1 MMKLRVLIFG
11 RALALCAAC
20 AAPVVA
26 VAAHGYP
33 NQAQPQA
40 QPGKGAPQASDG
52 EQKAM
57 QAVRAAADV
66 PTAANAATEFVK
78 KYPKSTLRPQVARV
92 VAGKLAAVQDP
103 AQRATLAEGAL
114 RMFDKPDESV
124 ILSPV
129 LIDAYIDAKR
139 FDDAFRVGGGWLDK
153 SPDAVTG
160 FTQMALI
167 GIEQARLGNPKF
179 VPQSQQYA
187 AKAVEL
193 MESDKKPA
201 EMSAADWAAYKAQW
215 LPQVY
220 QSLGMLAYVSKNPAD
235 ARAKLE
241 KAVALGIPD
250 PTTYFLL
257 ADLTD
262 ADYGESAQK
271 INSMK
276 AGAERDAAMKQ
287 AEEKLDKVIEL
298 YAQTAALSEGKS
310 GYEKMHAQVLIP
322 LTSYYKY
329 RKGTADGLQQ
339 FIDKYKKPATTP

>member
-1 MMKLRVLIFG
+1 MMKLRALTFG

-20 AAPVVA
+20 AASVVA
-26 VAAHGYP
+26 VAARSHP
-33 NQAQPQA
+33 NQAQP
-40 QPGKGAPQASDG
+40 GTGATPQASEG
-52 EQKAM
+52 EQKAA
-57 QAVRAAADV
+57 QAVTAATDV
-66 PTAANAATEFVK
+66 PTAATAATEFIK

-114 RMFDKPDESV
+114 KIFDKPDESV
-124 ILSPV
+124 IISPV
-129 LIDAYIDAKR
+129 LVDAYVDAKR
-139 FDDAFRVGGGWLDK
+139 LDDAFRVGAGWLDK

-167 GIEQARLGNPKF
+167 GIDQARLGNPKF

-201 EMSAADWAAYKAQW
+201 EMSAADWAAYKAEW

-220 QSLGMLAYVSKNPAD
+220 QSLGMLAYVSKNPAE

-241 KAVALGIPD
+241 KAAALGTRD

-257 ADLTD
+257 ADLSD
-262 ADYGESAQK
+262 NDYGESAKQ

-276 AGAERDAAMKQ
+276 GGAERDAALKQ
-287 AEEKLDKVIEL
+287 AEQKLDKVIEL
-298 YAQTAALSEGKS
+298 YAQTAALSEGRP
-310 GYEKMHAQVLIP
+310 GYEKMHEQVLQP

-329 RKGTADGLQQ
+329 RKGSTDGLQQ